1 MGVRFRETGDH
12 SWMDDADRHVL
23 RFAAAHALIASD
35 QVAVLTGVETGSDS
49 TERVHRLVGEGL
61 LSRTRI
67 AAAGPDCLVISEAGL
82 EATGSRLRV
91 PVWEMRGVRGVRAA
105 GWVWVRAQDGRIPG
119 LTGVWSE
126 REMIG
131 HDLQLTT
138 AGPVS
143 RGATRPCGLRVG
155 GPRSGTVTGLRYPDA
170 LLMFPQSWAGVH
182 VALGGAAPA
191 GLSALL
197 TAYGLDDR
205 FGAVVFLVE
214 RERVARVITA
224 AALSA
229 GVANVVSVQ
238 GWAPH

>member
-1 MGVRFRETGDH
+1 
-12 SWMDDADRHVL
+12 MDDADRDVL
-23 RFAAAHALIASD
+23 RFAAAHALVASD
-35 QVAVLTGVETGSDS
+35 QVKVLTGDETGSDS
-49 TERVHRLVGEGL
+49 IERVDRLVGEGL

-67 AAAGPDCLVISEAGL
+67 ATAGPDCLVITDAGL
-82 EATGSRLRV
+82 EAVGSRLRV

-126 REMIG
+126 REMTA

-143 RGATRPCGLRVG
+143 GGATRPCGLRVG
-155 GPRSGTVTGLRYPDA
+155 GPPPGSVTGLRYPDV
-170 LLMFPQSWAGVH
+170 LLMFPQSWGSVH
-182 VALGGAAPA
+182 VVLGGAAPA

-205 FGAVVFLVE
+205 FGVVVFLVE
-214 RERVARVITA
+214 REQVARVITA
-224 AALSA
+224 AAVSA

-238 GWAPH
+238 GWKPR